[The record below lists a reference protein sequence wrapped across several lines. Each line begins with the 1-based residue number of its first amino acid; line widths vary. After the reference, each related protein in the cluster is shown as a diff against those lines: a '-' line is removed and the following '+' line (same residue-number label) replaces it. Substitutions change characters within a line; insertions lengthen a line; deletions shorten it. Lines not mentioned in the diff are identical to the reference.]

1 MIGDEEYTDRDFF
14 IIKDKAERLK
24 TKRQL
29 QIDQIIKNA
38 IQLNTLKLLN
48 HKSKTEDFKE
58 SLKPNSL
65 FQNIVDDSNSHLINQ
80 MPFLL
85 VGLVETIFLDEK
97 KGKQQYVYGC
107 GILIDSNVILLPAKN
122 LVYDES
128 EASEEEE
135 EEDEEQNDENKEKKE
150 NKEKNEENDKNN
162 EKNNYNFF

>member
-85 VGLVETIFLDEK
+85 FGLVETIFLDEK
-97 KGKQQYVYGC
+97 K
-107 GILIDSNVILLPAKN
+107 
-122 LVYDES
+122 
-128 EASEEEE
+128 
-135 EEDEEQNDENKEKKE
+135 EN
-150 NKEKNEENDKNN
+150 NN
-162 EKNNYNFF
+162 MYMDAEF